1 MGSTKLSMK
10 SIFVSTVALVAA
22 VAVGDVAQPSVVE
35 LSGCEKGRL
44 VEISDEAYA
53 RFDALFAH
61 RIKEIDN
68 TPNCAVPKDVPRR
81 YLSARGDDAA
91 DGLTPRT
98 AWRTV
103 QRLNGEKLPRGTFVL
118 FERGGVFRGGVTAC
132 SGVSYTAYG
141 VGPKPCVT
149 TSPFDGA
156 DPAKWEKTDA
166 EDVWRIQIGT
176 RDVGTVVFDGGRA
189 HAIKILPVYNK
200 DGTFN
205 QQYGGRPFNNGYA
218 DLVGDLH
225 FWHDYSATTKFKPHA
240 KGSGYLYLKSKQNPG
255 TRFKSIEFCI
265 GCHGF
270 KVGRN
275 DDVTIDNINV
285 MYVGSHGVGAGAVKN
300 LKVTNCTFAW
310 IGGSIQA
317 EDLFGRSSP
326 VRYGNAV
333 EIWGGCENYTVEN
346 CHMREVYDAAV
357 THQFGMSSRKDN
369 NPVYMKNVR
378 YSRNVIERCNYSIEF
393 FMSGIKDPSENSSRM
408 ENILFVD
415 NLMREAATGYCQQRP
430 DLGPGA
436 HIKSWRFEGGKDR
449 NRATGFVISNN
460 LLYESRDMLIEVSSG
475 LFNPD
480 GSDSMPDMRGNVF
493 VGSLGQRFGVL
504 NQGLAVEHKY
514 DENIVKNLGARF
526 ADNVFA
532 VRPSANV
539 RTVVMEKGENWWGAA
554 NFFGTNMPFTA
565 KTDLKIDI
573 RKRNYSNQCA
583 SFMISD
589 HGRIIWSEGQSF
601 ITIKSGK
608 ITMDSDAPVIVES
621 AAEKT
626 LAGAYRYAMRKYF
639 APTGNSPDALFF
651 TAPQLNT
658 WIELTYRQNQ
668 KDILAYAKS
677 MLARGVP
684 PGVLMIDDTWQ
695 AGYGDWRFEP
705 SRFLDPKRM
714 INELHAMGYK
724 VMLWMCPYVG
734 MDLPAFRRI
743 AWGRNPDDVRG
754 YPMKGGFLNEP
765 SPRAPGEGEYEIKE
779 RPKSCGWWN
788 GYSAFLDF
796 SHPNANAWFTETL
809 DGLVRDFGV
818 DGFKFDGADLGAY
831 GLSDRKAHSPKA
843 TSGSLNNGYCDY
855 ALKYPFSEIRNTWR
869 FQLKPV
875 VVRLHDKMHEWSA
888 LDRIVADMIAAG
900 LLGHPFIC
908 PDMVGGGDWIA
919 FIPGSPFDPELFI
932 RSAQIH
938 ALCPMMQISASPW
951 RVLDAKHQ
959 AIFSDI
965 VKLRQ
970 KFAAKFAAL
979 AKKSGEGGEPILRSL
994 EYNYPGEG
1002 YAAVIDQFMMG
1013 EDLLVAPVMKKGA
1026 ASRKVVLPAGK
1037 WLGDDG
1043 KTYVGPTEITVETPL
1058 SRLPHFTAV
1067 R

>member
-1 MGSTKLSMK
+1 MK
-10 SIFVSTVALVAA
+10 KSFVFYAVLMLAA
-22 VAVGDVAQPSVVE
+22 VLYVNTVRASLAGSI
-35 LSGCEKGRL
+35 GCASGRL
-44 VEISDEAYA
+44 VEISDEAL
-53 RFDALFAH
+53 RRIDDLFAR
-61 RIKEIDN
+61 RIKAIGD
-68 TPNCAVPKDVPRR
+68 TPNMSVPEGAPRR
-81 YLSARGDDAA
+81 YLSPTGDDAA
-91 DGLTPRT
+91 DGLTPQT
-98 AWRTV
+98 AWRTIE
-103 QRLNGEKLPRGTFVL
+103 RLNRETLEAGAFVL
-118 FERGGVFRGGVTAC
+118 FERGGLFRGGVKTCA
-132 SGVSYTAYG
+132 GVTYTAYG
-141 VGPKPCVT
+141 TGPKPCVT
-149 TSPFDGA
+149 PSPMDGA

-166 EDVWRIQIGT
+166 EDVWRCQIGT
-176 RDVGTVVFDGGRA
+176 DDVGTLVFDGGSA
-189 HAIKILPVYNK
+189 HAIKIVPVYNK
-200 DGTFN
+200 DGTFS
-205 QQYGGRPFNNGYA
+205 QQYGGKPFNKGYA
-218 DLVGDLH
+218 DLAGDLH
-225 FWHDYSATTKFKPHA
+225 FWHDYSAKTKFRPHA
-240 KGSGYLYLKSKQNPG
+240 KGSGYLYLKTKENPG
-255 TRFKSIEFCI
+255 SRFKSIEFCVRRY
-265 GCHGF
+265 GF
-270 KVGRN
+270 AIAHNNG
-275 DDVTIDNINV
+275 VTVDNISV
-285 MYVGSHGVGAGAVKN
+285 MYVGAHGVGAGAMKN

-317 EDLFGRSSP
+317 ENLFGRNAP

-333 EIWGGCENYTVEN
+333 EIWGGFENFTVDN
-346 CHMREVYDAAV
+346 CYIRDVYDAAL
-357 THQFGMSSRKDN
+357 THQFGMSNWKGGE
-369 NPVYMKNVR
+369 PVLMKNVR

-393 FMSGIKDPSENSSRM
+393 FLSGIKDGATNPSRM
-408 ENILFVD
+408 ENVLFD
-415 NLMREAATGYCQQRP
+415 RNLMRDAATGYCRQRP

-436 HIKSWRFEGGKDR
+436 HIKSWRYTGGSDR
-449 NRATGFVISNN
+449 NRAAGFVISDNV
-460 LLYESRDMLIEVSSG
+460 LSGSRDMLIEVSSG

-480 GSDSMPDMRGNVF
+480 GSDSMPLMRGNVF
-493 VGSLGQRFGVL
+493 IGEKGQRFGVL
-504 NQGLAVEHKY
+504 NQGKAAELKY
-514 DENIVKNLGARF
+514 DENIVKNLGSRF

-532 VRPSANV
+532 VRPPANV
-539 RTVVMEKGENWWGAA
+539 RTVIMEKGENWWGAA

-565 KTDLKIDI
+565 KTSLKIDI
-573 RKRNYSNQCA
+573 RSRNYSNQCA
-583 SFMISD
+583 SMMISD
-589 HGRIIWSEGQSF
+589 RGRVIWSDAQSL
-601 ITIKSGK
+601 ITVEDGK
-608 ITMDSDAPVIVES
+608 ITMDADSPVIVEA

-626 LAGAYRYAMRKYF
+626 LAGAYRHAMRRFF
-639 APTGNSPDALFF
+639 APSGQSPDPLFF

-658 WIELTYRQNQ
+658 WIELTYNQNQ

-677 MLARGVP
+677 MLSRGVP
-684 PGVLMIDDTWQ
+684 PGVIMIDDTWQ

-705 SRFLDPKRM
+705 SRFPDPKAM
-714 INELHAMGYK
+714 IGELRAMGYK

-743 AWGRNPDDVRG
+743 AWGRNPADVRG

-779 RPKSCGWWN
+779 RPKACGWWN

-818 DGFKFDGADLGAY
+818 DGFKLDGADLGAY
-831 GLSDRKAHSPKA
+831 NLSDRSANDPKA
-843 TSGSLNNGYCDY
+843 TSGSLNNGYCEY
-855 ALKYPFSEIRNTWR
+855 AVKYPFSEIRNTWR

-875 VVRLHDKMHEWSA
+875 VVRLHDKMHEWPA

-932 RSAQIH
+932 RSAQVH

-965 VKLRQ
+965 VALRQ

-979 AKKSGEGGEPILRSL
+979 AKKAGEDGEPILRSL
-994 EYNYPGEG
+994 EYNYPGQG

-1013 EDLLVAPVMKKGA
+1013 EDLMVAPVLAKGA
-1026 ASRKVVLPAGK
+1026 LSRKVVLPPGR

-1043 KTYVGPTEITVETPL
+1043 KTFDGPASITVETPL
-1058 SRLPHFTAV
+1058 QRLPHFTAV

>member
-1 MGSTKLSMK
+1 MK
-10 SIFVSTVALVAA
+10 KSFVFYAVLMLAA
-22 VAVGDVAQPSVVE
+22 VLYVNTVRASLAGSI
-35 LSGCEKGRL
+35 GCASGRL
-44 VEISDEAYA
+44 VEISDEAL
-53 RFDALFAH
+53 RRIDDLFAR
-61 RIKEIDN
+61 RIKAIGD
-68 TPNCAVPKDVPRR
+68 TPNMSVPEGAPRR
-81 YLSARGDDAA
+81 YLSPTGDDAA
-91 DGLTPRT
+91 DGLTPQT
-98 AWRTV
+98 AWRTIE
-103 QRLNGEKLPRGTFVL
+103 RLNRETLEAGAFVL
-118 FERGGVFRGGVTAC
+118 FERGGLFRGGVKTCA
-132 SGVSYTAYG
+132 GVTYTAYG
-141 VGPKPCVT
+141 TGPKPCVT
-149 TSPFDGA
+149 PSPFDGA

-166 EDVWRIQIGT
+166 EDVWRCQIGT
-176 RDVGTVVFDGGRA
+176 DDVGTLVFDGGSA
-189 HAIKILPVYNK
+189 HAIKIVPVYNK
-200 DGTFN
+200 DGTFS

-218 DLVGDLH
+218 DLAGDLH
-225 FWHDYSATTKFKPHA
+225 FWHDYSAKTKFRPHA
-240 KGSGYLYLKSKQNPG
+240 KGSGYLYLKTKENPG
-255 TRFKSIEFCI
+255 SRFKSIEFCVRRY
-265 GCHGF
+265 GF
-270 KVGRN
+270 AIAHNNG
-275 DDVTIDNINV
+275 VTVDNISV
-285 MYVGSHGVGAGAVKN
+285 MYVGAHGVGAGAMKN

-317 EDLFGRSSP
+317 ENLFGRNAP

-333 EIWGGCENYTVEN
+333 EIWGGFENFTVDN
-346 CHMREVYDAAV
+346 CYIRDVYDAAL

-393 FMSGIKDPSENSSRM
+393 FLSGIKDGAANPSRM
-408 ENILFVD
+408 ENVLFD
-415 NLMREAATGYCQQRP
+415 RNLMRDAATGYCRQRP

-436 HIKSWRFEGGKDR
+436 HIKSWRYTGGSDR
-449 NRATGFVISNN
+449 NRAAGFVISDNV
-460 LLYESRDMLIEVSSG
+460 LSGSRDMLIEVSSG
-475 LFNPD
+475 LFNSD
-480 GSDSMPDMRGNVF
+480 GSDSMPHMIGNVF
-493 VGSLGQRFGVL
+493 IGEKGQRFGVL
-504 NQGLAVEHKY
+504 NQGKAAELKY
-514 DENIVKNLGARF
+514 DENIVKNLGSRF

-532 VRPSANV
+532 VRPPANV
-539 RTVVMEKGENWWGAA
+539 RTVIMEKGENWWGAA

-565 KTDLKIDI
+565 KTSLKIDI
-573 RKRNYSNQCA
+573 RRRNYSNQCA
-583 SFMISD
+583 SMMISD
-589 HGRIIWSEGQSF
+589 RGRVIWSDAQSL
-601 ITIKSGK
+601 ITVEDGK
-608 ITMDSDAPVIVES
+608 ITMDADSPVIVET

-626 LAGAYRYAMRKYF
+626 LAGAYRHAMRRF
-639 APTGNSPDALFF
+639 FSPTGQSPDPLFF

-658 WIELTYRQNQ
+658 WIELTYNQNQ

-677 MLARGVP
+677 MLTRGVP
-684 PGVLMIDDTWQ
+684 PGVIMIDDTWQ

-705 SRFLDPKRM
+705 SRFPDPKAM
-714 INELHAMGYK
+714 IGELHAMGYK

-743 AWGRNPDDVRG
+743 AWGRNPADVRG

-779 RPKSCGWWN
+779 RPKACGWWN

-818 DGFKFDGADLGAY
+818 DGFKLDGADLGAY
-831 GLSDRKAHSPKA
+831 NLSDRKANNPKA
-843 TSGSLNNGYCDY
+843 TSGSLNNGYCEY
-855 ALKYPFSEIRNTWR
+855 AIKYPFSEIRNTWR

-875 VVRLHDKMHEWSA
+875 VVRLHDKMHEWPA

-932 RSAQIH
+932 RSAQVH

-965 VKLRQ
+965 VALRQ

-979 AKKSGEGGEPILRSL
+979 AKKAGEDGEPILRSL
-994 EYNYPGEG
+994 EYNYPGQG

-1013 EDLLVAPVMKKGA
+1013 EELMVAPVLAKGA
-1026 ASRKVVLPAGK
+1026 LSRKVVLPPGR
-1037 WLGDDG
+1037 WRGDDG
-1043 KTYVGPTEITVETPL
+1043 RTFDGPASITVETPL
-1058 SRLPHFTAV
+1058 QRLPHFTAV